1 MVPLRDICAGEGVR
15 VVGADV
21 GRDVWLRIG
30 WVVGL
35 LVGLFDETDDDVKF
49 GLGVGFWAW
58 LGWELVTLVVGFV
71 DGILA
76 GLADDWE
83 VIVFF
88 VGDDVGDGGGFMVVV
103 PSEAR
108 VGANGGEVV
117 VPVWMGCEDC
127 PIKLGFVVM
136 MVEGTRLEL
145 TEELNVALGAKEG
158 ARLVGWIMTC
168 VPVSI
173 L

>member
-1 MVPLRDICAGEGVR
+1 
-15 VVGADV
+15 
-21 GRDVWLRIG
+21 
-30 WVVGL
+30 
-35 LVGLFDETDDDVKF
+35 
-49 GLGVGFWAW
+49 
-58 LGWELVTLVVGFV
+58 
-71 DGILA
+71 
-76 GLADDWE
+76 
-83 VIVFF
+83 
-88 VGDDVGDGGGFMVVV
+88 MVVV